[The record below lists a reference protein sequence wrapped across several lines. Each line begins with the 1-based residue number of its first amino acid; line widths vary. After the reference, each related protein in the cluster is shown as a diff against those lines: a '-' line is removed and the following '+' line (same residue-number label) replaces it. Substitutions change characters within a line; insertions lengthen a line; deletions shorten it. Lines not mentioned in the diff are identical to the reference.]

1 MKDVVGET
9 VHSYVHHNGAMLSA
23 ALAFYALL
31 AFAPFGVFL
40 VAVVGVVYGAENA
53 RAELGQ
59 RLAETV
65 GPSIAADVTE
75 IVARASQ
82 EGSTALATFVGFV
95 LFVIATS
102 RVFLTV
108 SDGLNHIWG
117 VTSVV
122 HASLRGA
129 GFDVLKRRL
138 VALAMVFFCGLVF
151 LAFVVLRTWLDL
163 AAKLWFDVP
172 IVFRAVELLL
182 GWASISLVT
191 TLVYRVLPDA
201 TIAWQD
207 ARVGGAVTGA
217 LAVVGAVVAGQ
228 YVSRVAVESPY
239 GAAGSLFALLLW
251 VYYCSQVFFFGAE
264 FTAAWSRHRGQG
276 VRPLAHARY
285 ELPTDRGSDLPV
297 VDP

>member
-40 VAVVGVVYGAENA
+40 VAIVGVVYGAENA